1 MVARLDKVLTEFDK
15 ADSDSNGH
23 IDQREWEKLELE
35 DRRRRLDDENSK
47 RDQQRKMVWF
57 ALTGMLL
64 YPFSIVLTSWL
75 GLKEATASLSSIA
88 GVYFTLTGQ
97 LAQLKLDTIRMH
109 DSVEI
114 NSEFRILWPRGEL
127 GALPDDAVQD
137 LNIEYIQKELDK
149 LQLEFDEHI
158 ETHNQNK

>member
-15 ADSDSNGH
+15 ADADNNGH

-88 GVYFTLTGQ
+88 GVYF
-97 LAQLKLDTIRMH
+97 I
-109 DSVEI
+109 SVSAI
-114 NSEFRILWPRGEL
+114 VGAFFGFTNPR
-127 GALPDDAVQD
+127 
-137 LNIEYIQKELDK
+137 
-149 LQLEFDEHI
+149 
-158 ETHNQNK
+158 NK